1 MVYTLPSRR
10 ARGMLVAVLG
20 FALAGDAAAQE
31 PQAATPP
38 AAAEQRPAMRLT
50 LQQAIEIA
58 RGSNPTYLITAN
70 DEGDAIWQ

>member
-38 AAAEQRPAMRLT
+38 AAA
-50 LQQAIEIA
+50 
-58 RGSNPTYLITAN
+58 
-70 DEGDAIWQ
+70 